1 MCAQN
6 PQGGGAIKLTYWI
19 QAKNVEAS
27 LLRAGTSAAK
37 DGVVKMAQKYFLNER
52 LLARENQKTAV
63 FADIKQAIS
72 SKQIDSPTL
81 TDALPSEF
89 CVILTIEKDKESAA
103 RAFFEN
109 MLAAVN
115 EAIFELYRPSM
126 DIVKN
131 NASNAVDTVF
141 ASDSTADAERL
152 AALKQHIAEAFKN
165 TMPALSA
172 IGEGEAEP
180 KAEQLL
186 SAKKIIIVL
195 FAALFLAVFL
205 AFALNAVENIK
216 QDPAASKK
224 IKDAWIQGK

>member
-1 MCAQN
+1 M
-6 PQGGGAIKLTYWI
+6 
-19 QAKNVEAS
+19 
-27 LLRAGTSAAK
+27 RAGTSAAK

-141 ASDSTADAERL
+141 ASDSTADETRL
-152 AALKQHIAEAFKN
+152 AELKQHIAEAFKN

-172 IGEGEAEP
+172 IGEGEAEPKAEP

-216 QDPAASKK
+216 QDPDASKK
-224 IKDAWIQGK
+224 IKDAWIHGK

>member
-1 MCAQN
+1 M
-6 PQGGGAIKLTYWI
+6 
-19 QAKNVEAS
+19 
-27 LLRAGTSAAK
+27 RAGTSAAK

-141 ASDSTADAERL
+141 ASDSTADETRL
-152 AALKQHIAEAFKN
+152 AELKQHIAETFKN
-165 TMPALSA
+165 TMPALSVA
-172 IGEGEAEP
+172 TEP
-180 KAEQLL
+180 EMQPVVKQQLL

-216 QDPAASKK
+216 HDPDASKK